1 MSPYPNPNPSPSP
14 EGHPHLHAHPEH
26 PTYPRP
32 PRSVESVTLH
42 RAGRRTNVGILL
54 GGLAALG
61 WTGGM
66 IYTIAGW
73 VTGH

>member
-1 MSPYPNPNPSPSP
+1 MTMYS
-14 EGHPHLHAHPEH
+14 HPEH
-26 PTYPRP
+26 PTHPSP
-32 PRSVESVTLH
+32 PRSAESVTLH
-42 RAGRRTNVGILL
+42 RAGRRTNTVILV

-73 VTGH
+73 FTGG

>member
-1 MSPYPNPNPSPSP
+1 MTM
-14 EGHPHLHAHPEH
+14 HPHAEH
-26 PTYPRP
+26 PTHPRP
-32 PRSVESVTLH
+32 PRAVESVTLH
-42 RAGRRTNVGILL
+42 RAGRRTNMVILV

-73 VTGH
+73 ITGN

>member
-1 MSPYPNPNPSPSP
+1 MRQGDRMTTHS
-14 EGHPHLHAHPEH
+14 EH
-26 PTYPRP
+26 PTHPRP
-32 PRSVESVTLH
+32 SEALESVTLH
-42 RAGRRTNVGILL
+42 RAGRRMTMGILV

-73 VTGH
+73 VTGP